1 MLVVET
7 PGDAVDNGDRHRR
20 LLSPSAKCVNAA
32 AAERTVAAVMPS
44 PGCLLHRSRVAEA
57 LQAAGTCS
65 LPTNHRGAAA
75 PPAGRLA
82 GRPRQPI
89 RVVGII
95 SIHDGSCD
103 DDE

>member
-1 MLVVET
+1 MLVVERR
-7 PGDAVDNGDRHRR
+7 GDAVDNGDRHRR
-20 LLSPSAKCVNAA
+20 LLSPSAKCLDAD
-32 AAERTVAAVMPS
+32 AERTVAAAVPS

-65 LPTNHRGAAA
+65 LPTNHRGAAG
-75 PPAGRLA
+75 PPAARPA

-103 DDE
+103 DDV